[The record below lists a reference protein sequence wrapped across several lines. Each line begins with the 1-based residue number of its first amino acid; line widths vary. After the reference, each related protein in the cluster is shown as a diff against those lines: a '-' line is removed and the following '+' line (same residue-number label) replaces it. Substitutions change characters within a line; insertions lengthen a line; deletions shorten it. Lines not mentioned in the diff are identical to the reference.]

1 MPKALFH
8 SRPIFAAIVLGLA
21 SITPLAGCDNAE
33 ARLDIIYSGVARNG
47 RAATFGNL
55 KREFDAG
62 NITFES
68 AMIRAEE
75 MLQAGDADAVAF
87 AGAVLD
93 LSEAIE
99 DKFPTGGEFEL
110 FWRRLG
116 RLAYTSAHAAFE
128 AGDYETGSMLVLA
141 GPDRWKRDP
150 YWIAYP
156 NHEILVALA
165 MAYEGNARGGIA
177 LLSQRTP
184 QPDEYKEA
192 IQTIAEIQRR
202 QQQARDRAAEN
213 EAESESESEEGG

>member
-1 MPKALFH
+1 MPRARSILTALVLLAALLV
-8 SRPIFAAIVLGLA
+8 PIC
-21 SITPLAGCDNAE
+21 GCDNAE
-33 ARLDIIYSGVARNG
+33 ARLDIIYSGVGKNG

-55 KREFDAG
+55 KSEFDKG

-75 MLQAGDADAVAF
+75 MLQAGDADAVTF

-110 FWRRLG
+110 FWRRIG

-128 AGDYETGSMLVLA
+128 AGDFETASMLVLA

-165 MAYEGNARGGIA
+165 MAYEGDARGGIA
-177 LLSQRTP
+177 LLNSRTP

-202 QQQARDRAAEN
+202 QQQASDRAAEN
-213 EAESESESEEGG
+213 EEGG

>member
-1 MPKALFH
+1 MPRT
-8 SRPIFAAIVLGLA
+8 RPILTALVLLAALLVPIC
-21 SITPLAGCDNAE
+21 GCDNAE
-33 ARLDIIYSGVARNG
+33 ARLDIISSGVGKNG

-55 KREFDAG
+55 KSEFDKG

-75 MLQAGDADAVAF
+75 MLQAGDPDAVAF

-110 FWRRLG
+110 FWRRIG
-116 RLAYTSAHAAFE
+116 RLAYTSAYAAFE
-128 AGDYETGSMLVLA
+128 AGDFETASMLVLA

-177 LLSQRTP
+177 LLNSRTP

-202 QQQARDRAAEN
+202 QQQASDRAAEN
-213 EAESESESEEGG
+213 EEGG

>member
-1 MPKALFH
+1 ML
-8 SRPIFAAIVLGLA
+8 LA
-21 SITPLAGCDNAE
+21 ITPLTGCDNAD
-33 ARLDIIYSGVARNG
+33 ARLDIIYSGVSKNG

-55 KREFDAG
+55 KSEFDKG

-75 MLQAGDADAVAF
+75 MLQANDADAIAF

-110 FWRRLG
+110 FWRRIG

-128 AGDYETGSMLVLA
+128 AGDYETGSTLVLA

-156 NHEILVALA
+156 NHEILVALS

-177 LLSQRTP
+177 LLSRRTP

-192 IQTIAEIQRR
+192 IQSLAEIQRR
-202 QQQARDRAAEN
+202 QQRARDRAEEN
-213 EAESESESEEGG
+213 EEEGG